1 MIVVYANCNVSDES
15 SEKFIALAAN
25 LIEETRKEKGNISY
39 ELIRGNDN
47 KNLFAFLEKWAD
59 KEVLGIHMKTE
70 HFKIIVPKLND
81 LMDGDMQ
88 VSVHEILI

>member
-15 SEKFIALAAN
+15 SEEFIALAAN
-25 LIEETRKEKGNISY
+25 LVEETRKENGNISY

-59 KEVLGIHMKTE
+59 NEVLGIHMNTE
-70 HFKIIVPKLND
+70 HFQTIVPKLND
-81 LMDGDMQ
+81 LMDGNMQ
-88 VSVHEILI
+88 ISIHEIVI